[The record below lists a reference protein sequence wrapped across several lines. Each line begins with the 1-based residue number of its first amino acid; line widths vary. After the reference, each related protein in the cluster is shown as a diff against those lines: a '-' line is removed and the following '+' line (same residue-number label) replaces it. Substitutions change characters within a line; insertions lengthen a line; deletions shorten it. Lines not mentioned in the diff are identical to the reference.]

1 MAEQLM
7 KHHPKKSGIEG
18 EAKNISPIDYLGK
31 DFADPRMKP
40 PRFKPKFEVI
50 IASISASS
58 ISAGDIVSGR
68 RRVHGCISRRSELM
82 ISSRQEWPIHVGS
95 NRAFTGPGRSSHQ
108 DIISL
113 KGIPSKIAIKTLLD
127 EKGFL
132 ILHNIPIQNF

>member
-1 MAEQLM
+1 M

-58 ISAGDIVSGR
+58 ISAGDSQ
-68 RRVHGCISRRSELM
+68 L
-82 ISSRQEWPIHVGS
+82 
-95 NRAFTGPGRSSHQ
+95 RASQPVTSFRGVV
-108 DIISL
+108 
-113 KGIPSKIAIKTLLD
+113 A
-127 EKGFL
+127 FMAV
-132 ILHNIPIQNF
+132 